1 MLTKKIIIYPRLYI
15 IPCSIKTLSNVKFH
29 SSALP
34 VKGARIREGLN
45 QVILAEKQ
53 CLMSK
58 KTSNSSLKKNNYF
71 SIKFVINTYLWSS
84 IFLKYKGLSL
94 HLLVF
99 AVYDIFSNYP
109 LTHLLYPGLAQCVQI
124 ALSRIVYLA
133 LGVTNCF

>member
-58 KTSNSSLKKNNYF
+58 KNIKFLFEKKQLFFNKIRNQYLPLVEYISKIESLK
-71 SIKFVINTYLWSS
+71 I
-84 IFLKYKGLSL
+84 
-94 HLLVF
+94 
-99 AVYDIFSNYP
+99 
-109 LTHLLYPGLAQCVQI
+109 
-124 ALSRIVYLA
+124 
-133 LGVTNCF
+133 